1 MSWYWETLLNT
12 FMSAET
18 TGMPQVS
25 SPEDNRPTHYLC
37 ARLTKEQH
45 LQNQSASNNPDRVY
59 TTEGVEFRLDGDETL
74 FRAVHMANAL
84 FRSESRAF

>member
-1 MSWYWETLLNT
+1 MSP
-12 FMSAET
+12 ET

-25 SPEDNRPTHYLC
+25 SPEDNRPTHYRC

-45 LQNQSASNNPDRVY
+45 LQNQSASTNPDRVY
-59 TTEGVEFRLDGDETL
+59 AMEGAEFRLEGDETL

-84 FRSESRAF
+84 FRSESRTF